1 MLAYKLDSTSVRVER
16 EIKANQHLFDKRVGR
31 SYKATKEYT

>member
-1 MLAYKLDSTSVRVER
+1 MLAYKLDSTSVRVECG
-16 EIKANQHLFDKRVGR
+16 IKANQHLVDHRVGR